1 VQEVVEEA
9 FSLFAPLL
17 RRDWLS
23 WGGELLFSDLR
34 EQVEREEREEKEARL
49 REAEESERMARREVE
64 EEAKCVAA
72 EAKAARLEAR
82 RVALGEV
89 RKLVLAEFWAKTL
102 LKDDLLRQNAELAAE
117 ASAIEKEEAGDGD
130 EVEVIK
136 ETVGLWEGSQVAVGK
151 WKADEMEGDD
161 DGEDEVNA
169 KRSKGVA
176 NGLLEFMG
184 SVSNLY
190 RIYWDRDTLN
200 DGVVVQSLRWLQV
213 SAGLHREGG
222 GR

>member
-49 REAEESERMARREVE
+49 REAEESERVARREVE